1 MSVVT
6 LLFCVAVV
14 LLLFHYI
21 FSNAQ
26 NRISFSLLGIGKKI
40 INEKGT
46 GAGSLPRM
54 RSSDIRA
61 SLFPLRLSL
70 NGPHIKWS
78 RK

>member
-26 NRISFSLLGIGKKI
+26 NRISFSLLGIGEKIKMKK
-40 INEKGT
+40 ELALGHCLACVAVT
-46 GAGSLPRM
+46 FAPVYGLTSRGA
-54 RSSDIRA
+54 
-61 SLFPLRLSL
+61 
-70 NGPHIKWS
+70 
-78 RK
+78 